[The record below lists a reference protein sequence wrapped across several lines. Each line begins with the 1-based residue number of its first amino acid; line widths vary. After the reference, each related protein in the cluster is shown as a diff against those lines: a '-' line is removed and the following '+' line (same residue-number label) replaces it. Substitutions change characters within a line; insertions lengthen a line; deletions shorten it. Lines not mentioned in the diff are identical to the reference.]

1 MKYLAL
7 ILFFVGGVALNAQT
21 VFDKYGGNPSVTNVT
36 ISPQMFQMISKFKVN
51 TEDADTQDLIDM
63 IQSLQQ
69 FRVMTTQDVSIA
81 QSMEKWVQQEL
92 QSTGLTSILNMTEQ
106 GINVQFAAIY
116 GEGDAEVKRL
126 VMFVKGLQEFL
137 DKQGN
142 ITLDT
147 TTRFDYVLLEIKGD
161 IDLNQISA
169 LTNLIDVPG
178 GAYLFNILQISTT
191 SSRVYLLCCDDTS
204 PL

>member
-7 ILFFVGGVALNAQT
+7 MLFFAGGAILNAQT
-21 VFDKYGGNPSVTNVT
+21 VFDEYGGNPSVTNVT
-36 ISPQMFQMISKFKVN
+36 ISPQMFQMISTFKIN

-92 QSTGLTSILNMTEQ
+92 QSTELTSILNMTEQ

-161 IDLNQISA
+161 IDLNQVSA

-178 GAYLFNILQISTT
+178 GAYLDALKN
-191 SSRVYLLCCDDTS
+191 
-204 PL
+204 